1 MTGFNLYL
9 RLLKYVRPYWWAFGL
24 AVVGMVIVA
33 AGDLIMA
40 MMVMPIVQN
49 FQHPDPVRTQWL
61 PLAVFGVFLFR
72 GLGSYVSEYG
82 MAYTGH
88 RVVFDLRRALVD
100 QLLRLPTPYYDVT
113 PSGVVQS
120 KLTFDAHQLASAAS
134 GTITTAIRSSLTIA
148 TMLGWLLWINWRLT
162 AMTFF
167 ILPVVAVV
175 IRYFSRRLRRIARDV
190 QSRTGSM
197 THVLEEM
204 ISGHRIV
211 RIFGGEDYERARAVK
226 TANALRQSMS
236 KQSSASA
243 ASSPLTQILA
253 ALAVGMIIYVALAQ
267 NQDGQLHLDTFASYV
282 IALLT
287 LLERLKSLSGI
298 NAAIQRGLAAAES
311 IFGLLDRDVEPDN
324 GTVVLERAKGD
335 LRFDRVSLR
344 YGGAER
350 EALSD
355 VSLHLV
361 PGETVALVGSSGSGK
376 TSLVN
381 LIPRFYEPTAGRL
394 FIDAHDITTLTL
406 ASLRAQIALVSQD
419 ILLFDDTVAANIAYG
434 ALSKTPRAAIE
445 SAAAAAHALDFI
457 RALPQGFDTQVG
469 ENGIRLSGGQR
480 QRLAIARA
488 ILKNAP
494 ILILDEA
501 TSALDSE
508 SERQVQA
515 ALDTLMQG
523 RTTIVIAHRL
533 STIEHANRIVVLDHG
548 RVAEQGTHADLIRRD
563 GVYARLHRMQFATSP
578 EVAQGAQAMA

>member
-1 MTGFNLYL
+1 MTGIHLYL
-9 RLLKYVRPYWWAFGL
+9 RLLQFVRPYWWAFGL
-24 AVVGMVIVA
+24 AVVGMVVVA
-33 AGDLIMA
+33 AGDLVMA
-40 MMVMPIVQN
+40 MMVVPIVRN
-49 FQHPDPVRTQWL
+49 FQNPDPVKGQWL
-61 PLAVFGVFLFR
+61 PLAIFGVFVLR
-72 GLGSYVSEYG
+72 GIGSYVSEYG

-88 RVVFDLRRALVD
+88 RVVFDMRRALVD

-134 GTITTAIRSSLTIA
+134 GTITTGIRSSLTIA
-148 TMLGWLLWINWRLT
+148 TMLGWLLWVNWRLT
-162 AMTFF
+162 IMTFF

-190 QSRTGSM
+190 QTRTGSM

-204 ISGHRIV
+204 IGGHRIV
-211 RIFGGEDYERARAVK
+211 RIFGGEAYERERAVRA
-226 TANALRQSMS
+226 ANALRTSMT

-253 ALAVGMIIYVALAQ
+253 ATAVGLIVFVALAQ
-267 NQDGQLHLDTFASYV
+267 SQNGALDLATFSSYV

-311 IFGLLDRDVEPDN
+311 IFALLDREVEPDT
-324 GTVVLERAKGD
+324 GGVTLGRARGEV
-335 LRFDRVSLR
+335 RFEHLFLR
-344 YGGAER
+344 YPGNER
-350 EALSD
+350 DALAD
-355 VSLHLV
+355 VTLTV
-361 PGETVALVGSSGSGK
+361 RPGETVALVGSSGSGK

-381 LIPRFYEPTAGRL
+381 VIPRFYEPTAGRL
-394 FIDAHDITTLTL
+394 FIDGHDVTTLTL
-406 ASLRAQIALVSQD
+406 ASLRAQLALVSQD
-419 ILLFDDTVAANIAYG
+419 VLLFDDTIAANIAYG
-434 ALSKTPRAAIE
+434 AMAATPREEIE
-445 SAAAAAHALDFI
+445 RAAAAAHALEFI
-457 RALPQGFDTQVG
+457 RNLPQGFDTEVG
-469 ENGIRLSGGQR
+469 ENGVRLSGGQR

-488 ILKNAP
+488 ILKDAP

-533 STIEHANRIVVLDHG
+533 STIEHADRIVVLDHG
-548 RVAEQGTHADLIRRD
+548 RIVEQGTHDALLARN
-563 GVYARLHRMQFATSP
+563 GVYARLHRIQFAGVP
-578 EVAQGAQAMA
+578 ANA